1 MSVWAIVLGGGSGT
15 RFGGG
20 VAKQFLD
27 LGGRSLIEHA
37 IVASR
42 AVADGVV
49 AVVPDPADPA
59 VTALD
64 VEAVTRGGASRAAST
79 RAGLAVVPAEAD
91 IVLVADAAHPLAP
104 VALYSAVVQAVRD
117 GAEGAFP
124 GLPLVDV
131 VAQLAPDGARGRSL
145 DRSAHVSVQVPQAF
159 RADVLRAAHARAI
172 EGLDADSALDALALV
187 EDSGLVSAMTVAG
200 RPARVVSV
208 PGDPRNVHITTPAEL
223 EMARALVA
231 AGVGV

>member
-37 IVASR
+37 IAGCR

-49 AVVPDPADPA
+49 AVVPDPSDPA
-59 VTALD
+59 AAALD
-64 VEAVTRGGASRAAST
+64 VEAVTRGGASRAGST
-79 RAGLAVVPAEAD
+79 RAGLAAVPDDAQ

-131 VAQLAPDGARGRSL
+131 VARLSPDGARGRSL
-145 DRSAHVSVQVPQAF
+145 DRAAHVSVQVPQAF
-159 RADVLRAAHARAI
+159 RADVLRAAHVRAMR
-172 EGLDADSALDALALV
+172 EDAELDAVTVV
-187 EDSGLVSAMTVAG
+187 EDSGLVSAMTVHG

-231 AGVGV
+231 AGVCV